1 MWPLCHRLTPPPP
14 PNPTSD
20 CIWIL
25 NYGTRLDFLAGNGP
39 NFVLELICA
48 LLPELLLT
56 FLHKAAYKSHL
67 PNAGSTDQSS
77 MAEWIWI
84 WIRIRIEIG
93 ITIPLTPHLIWQRL
107 WRKCCKPTLW
117 NLKLWMWMR
126 LYDELLTIST
136 NGHNL
141 AYNQEEYKYKRVGLQ
156 MTFDRMDSSWSL

>member
-1 MWPLCHRLTPPPP
+1 VPRVGNYSDPLGILTDLAAKCDLCATDSPLP
-14 PNPTSD
+14 PNPNPTPD

-77 MAEWIWI
+77 MAE
-84 WIRIRIEIG
+84 
-93 ITIPLTPHLIWQRL
+93 
-107 WRKCCKPTLW
+107 
-117 NLKLWMWMR
+117 
-126 LYDELLTIST
+126 
-136 NGHNL
+136 
-141 AYNQEEYKYKRVGLQ
+141 
-156 MTFDRMDSSWSL
+156 